1 MSKKHWWAL
10 GLFVAAIVALDQ
22 ITKALTVA
30 HIPLGEEIPLIPEVL
45 RLTYVRNTGAA
56 FSMLGG
62 ARWFFLV
69 LVAVFLAGEAW
80 LIKKKILTNPVELW
94 ALAAV
99 TGGAIGN
106 AIDRALTGEVV
117 DMIEPLFVKFA
128 VFNVA
133 DCFITCGAILL
144 AVYVLFFERKHED
157 TSN

>member
-1 MSKKHWWAL
+1 MLYCFLILFMAL
-10 GLFVAAIVALDQ
+10 IVVLDQ
-22 ITKALTVA
+22 IVKAIVTA
-30 HIPLGEEIPLIPEVL
+30 RIPLGQAVKAIPGLFHW
-45 RLTYVRNTGAA
+45 TYLQNTGAA
-56 FSMLGG
+56 FSMLQGG
-62 ARWFFLV
+62 RWLFALV
-69 LVAVFLAGEAW
+69 CVGGLLVTAV

-106 AIDRALTGEVV
+106 AIDRALTGQVV

-144 AVYVLFFERKHED
+144 AVYVLFFDRKKESG
-157 TSN
+157 TGNKE